1 MFCEIRKIQRKQIIK
16 CVNLDRKIKE
26 SSRNE
31 LKQKNRIS
39 SNKQKSGS
47 KLIKTCIT
55 QFQLIA
61 PSTSNTTA

>member
-47 KLIKTCIT
+47 KLT
-55 QFQLIA
+55 
-61 PSTSNTTA
+61 